1 MGPEAFLEN
10 VIHFTKISFKKGFH
24 IWKNKVFS
32 IKSHMSCVPSL
43 MSRIAVDPTV
53 LGRKK
58 YKPNAVFEENYE
70 N

>member
-43 MSRIAVDPTV
+43 MSRIAVDPTD
-53 LGRKK
+53 
-58 YKPNAVFEENYE
+58 PTNAVFEENYE